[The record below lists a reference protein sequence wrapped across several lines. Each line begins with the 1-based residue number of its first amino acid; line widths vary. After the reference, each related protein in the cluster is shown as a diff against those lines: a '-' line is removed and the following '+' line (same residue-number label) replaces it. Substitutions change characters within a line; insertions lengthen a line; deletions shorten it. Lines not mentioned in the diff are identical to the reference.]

1 MVASTLFSTEHAMN
15 VALIG
20 ATGFIGGALLEEAV
34 RRGRRVTAIARD
46 PAQLAPRDGSVAR
59 RVDVADTEALAD
71 ALRGHAAVL
80 SAHSGHSAADVY
92 GTYVAGFESIRAATK
107 AAGVPRLLLVGGAA
121 SLQVAPGVELLD
133 TPRFPAQWRDTARG
147 AREALMR
154 LRADAGG
161 LDWTVLSPSAM
172 IAPGERT
179 GRFRLGDDAL
189 LVDASGESRI
199 SVQDYA
205 VAMLDELE
213 SPKHSLR
220 RFTVGY

>member
-1 MVASTLFSTEHAMN
+1 MHI
-15 VALIG
+15 ALIG
-20 ATGFIGGALLEEAV
+20 ATGFIGGALLQEAV
-34 RRGRRVTAIARD
+34 RRGHRVRAVVRD
-46 PAQLAPRDGSVAR
+46 TKRLPALAGVEPRGL
-59 RVDVADTEALAD
+59 DVADTGALAE
-71 ALRGHAAVL
+71 ALRGLDAVL
-80 SAHSGHSAADVY
+80 SAHSGHAAPDVHAA
-92 GTYVAGFESIRAATK
+92 YVAGFESIRAAVM

-147 AREALMR
+147 ARDALMR
-154 LRADAGG
+154 LRADDGG
-161 LDWTVLSPSAM
+161 LDWTVLSPSAT

-179 GRFRLGDDAL
+179 GRFRLGGDAL
-189 LVDASGESRI
+189 LVDADGESRI

-213 SPKHSLR
+213 RPAHPRR